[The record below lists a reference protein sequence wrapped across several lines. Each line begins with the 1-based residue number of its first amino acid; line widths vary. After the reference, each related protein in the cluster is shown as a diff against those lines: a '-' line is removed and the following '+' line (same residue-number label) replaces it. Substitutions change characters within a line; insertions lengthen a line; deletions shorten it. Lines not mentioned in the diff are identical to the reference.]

1 MKTKLHFLFIVLAL
15 LASYIQT
22 ARATVTF
29 TNTPAAVSNTYTGTI
44 TLQIGGLTN
53 TETVVIQKYLDL
65 NTNGIIDSGDLLVQ
79 QFSLTDGQAGMVIGG
94 VTNFNV
100 PGDLNAATGAI
111 TATLNFQ
118 NGDIAQNIIGKYL
131 YKLSSPAGH
140 FTPLTNSFTVTNFPF
155 AQKFTG
161 NVVSNSTSVTVSN
174 AIVILLPPVTNQGS
188 PLAGVVA
195 NNAGSYTIAMPP
207 GTYSLLVY
215 RSNYVSEYTGAP
227 VLTLAAGQTLTTNLT
242 LTKATSTISGK
253 VVDANNSSLG
263 LPGANFFA
271 QSADGL
277 FALAFSDINGNFTMP
292 VTADTWDVNLSD
304 QSVTVLGYLGLQN
317 GTNVS
322 AGKTGLTFACPKA
335 TALVY
340 GSVKDILGNPMVALD
355 VNSFDNNNL
364 YQTDAYT
371 ETNGNYVLG
380 VVGFGSS
387 DSWQVQANGNNQLIN
402 YVFSQPVFDQNG
414 GTNINAGK
422 VVLANFTAIPA
433 TNTITGN
440 VKFNGTNVIGVGVSA
455 YATINGVSYNL
466 NNVDTDANGNYS
478 LTVANGTWSV
488 NVSCQG
494 GNDSLNNILGSGN
507 YQCPNSQ
514 NITINNNNATGV
526 DFIILPSSGSGSGQ
540 IFGYVMDTS
549 GNPVVGVNVYA
560 NDGVEDNYTN
570 ATDGSGYYAFSVGDE
585 NWNVSVDCTGLNTL
599 GYECVSGQTVG
610 VSDDF
615 VEQDFTVQPINPQ
628 PVLGL
633 AIWRTNSFQMLIT
646 ATANLNYTVQM
657 STNLSS
663 TNWISLYVTNNPT
676 TSSFN
681 VVDPNATNNQRF
693 YRILTGP

>member
-1 MKTKLHFLFIVLAL
+1 
-15 LASYIQT
+15 
-22 ARATVTF
+22 
-29 TNTPAAVSNTYTGTI
+29 
-44 TLQIGGLTN
+44 
-53 TETVVIQKYLDL
+53 
-65 NTNGIIDSGDLLVQ
+65 
-79 QFSLTDGQAGMVIGG
+79 
-94 VTNFNV
+94 
-100 PGDLNAATGAI
+100 
-111 TATLNFQ
+111 
-118 NGDIAQNIIGKYL
+118 
-131 YKLSSPAGH
+131 
-140 FTPLTNSFTVTNFPF
+140 
-155 AQKFTG
+155 
-161 NVVSNSTSVTVSN
+161 
-174 AIVILLPPVTNQGS
+174 
-188 PLAGVVA
+188 
-195 NNAGSYTIAMPP
+195 
-207 GTYSLLVY
+207 
-215 RSNYVSEYTGAP
+215 
-227 VLTLAAGQTLTTNLT
+227 
-242 LTKATSTISGK
+242 
-253 VVDANNSSLG
+253 
-263 LPGANFFA
+263 
-271 QSADGL
+271 
-277 FALAFSDINGNFTMP
+277 
-292 VTADTWDVNLSD
+292 
-304 QSVTVLGYLGLQN
+304 
-317 GTNVS
+317 
-322 AGKTGLTFACPKA
+322 
-335 TALVY
+335 
-340 GSVKDILGNPMVALD
+340 
-355 VNSFDNNNL
+355 
-364 YQTDAYT
+364 
-371 ETNGNYVLG
+371 
-380 VVGFGSS
+380 
-387 DSWQVQANGNNQLIN
+387 
-402 YVFSQPVFDQNG
+402 VFDQNG